1 MGVGSVWNIVEMQE
15 YMVTDDDLNLCGKY
29 KMVLN
34 YTDDL
39 MQYPNVIDPFADI
52 T

>member
-1 MGVGSVWNIVEMQE
+1 MGVISVWNIYEMQD
-15 YMVTDDDLNLCGKY
+15 YMITDEDLNLCGKY

-39 MQYPNVIDPFADI
+39 MQYSNVIDPF
-52 T
+52 